1 MKETTDNP
9 WQLLL
14 DQVMGIILH
23 CLDQEAKEAE
33 VLARVHPAYR
43 LSAANLVHYKAVR
56 QSDIRKLQARLGNL
70 GISRLGK
77 AEAHMMASLYT
88 VHAILQSFQSS
99 KQISPFTPPVS
110 IKLGNKLLEKHTKHV
125 LGYKNKSRRVRI
137 MVTLPT
143 EAADHYPMVLAMM
156 KAGMNSARINCAHDG
171 PVVWKKMVAHVRKAS
186 EETGLKCTV
195 CMDLAGP
202 KIRTGE
208 MVPGTQV
215 VKIRPQKDHVG
226 QVISPATVWLVPD
239 GMPPVGS
246 SAYLPVTASW
256 LQQMEEGDVVTF
268 KDARNKKRNL
278 QVVRQEGSAFLA
290 HAFETSYIV
299 AGTILH
305 LRKISGHFKDQV
317 GALPPVAKGIIL
329 KKGDALEV
337 HQANRHGE
345 PAIYSENG
353 KVISHAH
360 IPCTSDEVFRDV
372 RPGEMVLFDD
382 GKFAARITSV
392 GHDHF
397 MAEITQCP
405 EGGGE
410 LKPDKGINFPDSQLT
425 IRGLTPKDLQDFAFV
440 AKYADVV
447 NVSFVNHPDDVEDIL
462 SAIRQHG
469 ATDKLGVILKIE
481 TKAGFMGLTNIL
493 LKAMQLYPV
502 GVMIARGDLAVECG
516 WENMSW
522 IQEEI
527 LSVCQAAHIPVIWA
541 TQVLENLAKK
551 GVPSRAEI
559 TDAAMAQRAECV
571 MLNKGPHIV
580 TAITMLS
587 YILTTMKQYQHKKA
601 TMLPRLND
609 LFAT

>member
-1 MKETTDNP
+1 
-9 WQLLL
+9 
-14 DQVMGIILH
+14 
-23 CLDQEAKEAE
+23 
-33 VLARVHPAYR
+33 
-43 LSAANLVHYKAVR
+43 
-56 QSDIRKLQARLGNL
+56 
-70 GISRLGK
+70 
-77 AEAHMMASLYT
+77 
-88 VHAILQSFQSS
+88 
-99 KQISPFTPPVS
+99 
-110 IKLGNKLLEKHTKHV
+110 
-125 LGYKNKSRRVRI
+125 
-137 MVTLPT
+137 
-143 EAADHYPMVLAMM
+143 
-156 KAGMNSARINCAHDG
+156 
-171 PVVWKKMVAHVRKAS
+171 
-186 EETGLKCTV
+186 
-195 CMDLAGP
+195 
-202 KIRTGE
+202 
-208 MVPGTQV
+208 
-215 VKIRPQKDHVG
+215 
-226 QVISPATVWLVPD
+226 
-239 GMPPVGS
+239 
-246 SAYLPVTASW
+246 
-256 LQQMEEGDVVTF
+256 
-268 KDARNKKRNL
+268 
-278 QVVRQEGSAFLA
+278 
-290 HAFETSYIV
+290 
-299 AGTILH
+299 
-305 LRKISGHFKDQV
+305 
-317 GALPPVAKGIIL
+317 
-329 KKGDALEV
+329 
-337 HQANRHGE
+337 
-345 PAIYSENG
+345 
-353 KVISHAH
+353 
-360 IPCTSDEVFRDV
+360 
-372 RPGEMVLFDD
+372 MVLFDD